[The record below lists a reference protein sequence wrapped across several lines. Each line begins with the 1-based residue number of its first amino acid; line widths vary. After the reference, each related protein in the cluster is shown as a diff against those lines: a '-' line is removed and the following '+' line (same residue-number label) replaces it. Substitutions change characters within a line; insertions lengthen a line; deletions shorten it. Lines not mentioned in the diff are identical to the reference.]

1 MQTIDMN
8 VIDIVCHPFEYGEFS
23 SESRIVK
30 YVVAGFGICSFTAS
44 ARLFVALVSLAYVM
58 YDPNNIESIDY
69 QRNEIFNAVIILLA
83 KIIYSLAIVRM
94 GY

>member
-1 MQTIDMN
+1 MAS
-8 VIDIVCHPFEYGEFS
+8 FRAK
-23 SESRIVK
+23 SRIVK

-69 QRNEIFNAVIILLA
+69 QRKYRKIIHRNEIFNAVIIALA
-83 KIIYSLAIVRM
+83 KIIYSAAIV
-94 GY
+94 